1 MEEKMKIQVK
11 MLSLLGQFL
20 LDALKLVLTT
30 VRFEHVLIPLKYRS
44 HRKKMASCLTLILF

>member
-1 MEEKMKIQVK
+1 MEEKMEIQVK

-44 HRKKMASCLTLILF
+44 HGKKWLLVSH